1 MPNKYSE
8 EVKALRQAMLN
19 EIEGAQFYKI
29 SADKFGNS
37 ATKDIFLHLAEE
49 EEKHYNYLKSLS
61 EKLMEIK
68 DEDLGFDT
76 KSLEEEIPSP
86 QIYNWEKA
94 DPSLL
99 NIAVSVF
106 GIAMNMEKDS
116 VAFYEKAREKAESEE
131 AKKLFDIL
139 IKWEGVHLE
148 QFTNQY
154 NIYQQEWWQQQNFEP
169 F

>member
-19 EIEGAQFYKI
+19 EVEGAQFYKL

-37 ATKDIFLHLAEE
+37 STRDIFLHLAEE
-49 EEKHYNYLKSLS
+49 EEKHYDYLKYLS
-61 EKLMEIK
+61 EKLM
-68 DEDLGFDT
+68 DLDSEVELDP

-94 DPSLL
+94 NPEILSL
-99 NIAVSVF
+99 AVSVF
-106 GIAMNMEKDS
+106 SIAMNMEKDS
-116 VAFYEKAREKAESEE
+116 VAFYEKAREEAESEE
-131 AKKLFDIL
+131 TKKLFDIL
-139 IKWEGVHLE
+139 IKWEQVHLE

-154 NIYQQEWWQQQNFEP
+154 NVYQQEWWNEQNFAP